1 MKTKSL
7 LLALRPELKHVPMAV
22 TRLLAAPTEA
32 LRSSWKAQ
40 NTVSLAGIKNLISA
54 ETQIQHAELSRPAG
68 VSSALLLGGRRLH
81 AGSDLNHG
89 GLASIRLFGLLAAQG
104 RSQDARGDGAAAV
117 TLQLHLLVG
126 VRLFL

>member
-22 TRLLAAPTEA
+22 TRLLAA
-32 LRSSWKAQ
+32 
-40 NTVSLAGIKNLISA
+40 VSLPGIKNLISA
-54 ETQIQHAELSRPAG
+54 ETQIQHAELSCPAG

-81 AGSDLNHG
+81 AGSDLNHR